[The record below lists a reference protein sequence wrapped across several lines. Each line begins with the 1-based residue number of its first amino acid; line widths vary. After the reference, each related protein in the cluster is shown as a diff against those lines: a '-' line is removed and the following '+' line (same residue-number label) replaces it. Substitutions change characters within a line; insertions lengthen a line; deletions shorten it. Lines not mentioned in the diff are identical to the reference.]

1 MCAGRPRGT
10 ASIGHRLLAEC
21 GQLDI
26 DGEYPTVRG
35 LPPGRHLVRRAPAR
49 GEPEHRKLRSA
60 FMATPTQSS
69 ETLICRLFRDELSR
83 LSLSLSPPARTCL
96 KPVVLEGS
104 DKDSGWRSRSRS
116 VSIPFDRR
124 CPMAKAPRISGLK
137 PLVNGVSR
145 HRAICVL
152 LEVRH

>member
-1 MCAGRPRGT
+1 MCAGRPRGA

-26 DGEYPTVRG
+26 DGGTRQFEDCRQDGTWSGWYLREENENT
-35 LPPGRHLVRRAPAR
+35 
-49 GEPEHRKLRSA
+49 RKHRSA

-69 ETLICRLFRDELSR
+69 ETLKCGLFRDELSR

-104 DKDSGWRSRSRS
+104 DKDSGYRSRSRS

-124 CPMAKAPRISGLK
+124 CPMAKAPRICGLK

-145 HRAICVL
+145 HRAIRVL